1 MQRLEEI
8 TIYANPDPLLVS
20 RQATFPGIVQLANG
34 ELCAI
39 FTIGQAFDAADA
51 RAHVSRSADN
61 GRTWSAPVRL
71 TDHEVRPEESESFK
85 PLLLADG
92 SLLATGYVFVRPTP
106 LTPVVDPETF
116 KLLTLR
122 NKTSTSSDGGRSWS
136 VPAYFDIEGQPLELS
151 GPAIQLASG
160 RIIAA
165 TAPFHLGK
173 DGHAG
178 WIIAS
183 DDNGR
188 SWRKLSEFY
197 RSPAGNV
204 STWESR
210 IADLGGGRVAVIFWA
225 YDNAAGAN
233 LTNHIALSSDGGE
246 TFAPAIDTGIRGQ
259 ASNLLSLG
267 GGKALTIHSHR
278 EAPVGLIVRRVDL
291 NGGGFKVEE
300 ELNLF
305 ADAAM
310 GSDSA
315 DIKKQFG
322 SLKFGQPS
330 LLRLQNGEIYAACWS
345 FEQSQYVIKGY
356 RIAL

>member
-8 TIYANPDPLLVS
+8 TIYSNPDPLLVS
-20 RQATFPGIVQLANG
+20 RQATFPGLVQLPDG
-34 ELCAI
+34 ELLAI

-51 RAHVSRSADN
+51 RAHVSRSSDN

-71 TDHEVRPEESESFK
+71 NDHEVTPEELESFK
-85 PLLLADG
+85 PLLLRDG

-106 LTPVVDPETF
+106 LTPVVDPESF

-136 VPAYFDIEGQPLELS
+136 VPAYFDIDGQPLELS
-151 GPAIQLASG
+151 GPCIQLASG
-160 RIIAA
+160 RIIGA

-183 DDNGR
+183 DDNGK

-197 RSPAGNV
+197 RSAGGNV

-210 IADLGGGRVAVIFWA
+210 IAEIGPNRVAVIFWA

-233 LTNHIALSSDGGE
+233 LANHVVVSNDGGE
-246 TFAPAIDTGIRGQ
+246 SLAPAIDTGIKGQ
-259 ASNLLSLG
+259 ASNLLALG
-267 GGKALTIHSHR
+267 NGKALTIHSHR

-291 NGGGFKVEE
+291 SDGGFTVEE

-305 ADAAM
+305 ADATM
-310 GSDSA
+310 GSNSA

-330 LLRLQNGEIYAACWS
+330 LLRLQNGEIFAACWG
-345 FEQSQYVIKGY
+345 FENAQYVIKGF

>member
-1 MQRLEEI
+1 MQRLEAI

-20 RQATFPGIVQLANG
+20 RQATFPGIVQLASG
-34 ELCAI
+34 ELVAI

-71 TDHEVRPEESESFK
+71 TEHEVRPEESESFK
-85 PLLLADG
+85 PLLLSDG

-106 LTPVVDPETF
+106 LTPVVDPATF

-122 NKTSTSSDGGRSWS
+122 NKTSRSSDGGRSWS
-136 VPAYFDIEGQPLELS
+136 TPAYFDIEGQPLELS

-183 DDNGR
+183 DDNGEN
-188 SWRKLSEFY
+188 WCKLSEFY
-197 RSPAGNV
+197 RSPLGNV

-233 LTNHIALSSDGGE
+233 LTNHVAISSDGGE
-246 TFAPAIDTGIRGQ
+246 TFAPVIDTGIRGQ

-291 NGGGFKVEE
+291 SNGFKVEE

-305 ADAAM
+305 ADATM

-330 LLRLQNGEIYAACWS
+330 VLRLANGEVFAACWS
-345 FEQSQYVIKGY
+345 FENSQYVIKGY